1 MLRLKGKIEIPH
13 KNLLLCIF
21 SGGFLLGIIIT
32 NIFGKN
38 YVEEMGILSDYF
50 IQRYK
55 YASISS
61 DELFFYVLKRR
72 AIVIAG
78 IWAMGFSALG
88 VFSVWLF
95 IGWFGFSIGTLL
107 TASII
112 RFGVG
117 GILFSLGAIIP
128 HYLIYVPVLS
138 VLIGKVYC
146 TCLKIYYPTKVM
158 EYQNKKKIYLEY
170 FATFLLISV
179 VCIIGVLLE
188 SYVNPMIFKKVLRII

>member
-1 MLRLKGKIEIPH
+1 MLRIKGKFEIPH

-55 YASISS
+55 YASIEKE
-61 DELFFYVLKRR
+61 ELFFYILKRR

-117 GILFSLGAIIP
+117 GLLFSLGAILP
-128 HYLIYVPVLS
+128 HYFVYVPALS
-138 VLIGKVYC
+138 LLIGKVYS
-146 TCLKIYYPTKVM
+146 TCLKIYYPSKVID
-158 EYQNKKKIYLEY
+158 YQNKKRIYLEY
-170 FATFLLISV
+170 IATFLFISV

-188 SYVNPMIFKKVLRII
+188 SYVNPMIFKKVLHII